1 MIFQNID
8 FHNVAEMTPVEDGW
22 RMWRVPAEVREK
34 LNENARLNT
43 AAYATGVELRFKL
56 KGESADIHLRTL
68 PSQEAPVAYLYYGSI
83 QGGWQNS
90 SRFIGTERTTLHFER
105 PANMDTLKAVS
116 QQCHLPFDPEV
127 IRIVLPYTSCIFMG
141 VDGEV
146 ETPAAEDLP
155 QKTCLCYGSSITHGS
170 LALAMP
176 YTYPFR
182 IAQKLSCDYI
192 NMGFAG
198 TAHLEKEMAEY
209 IVSRKDWDFATFEMG
224 INMLGEFT
232 EEQFDERVREFT
244 DVLEKDGR
252 PVFLTSVFGF
262 NGGGQEKA
270 QHFRESVRKYAQ
282 GRFPFMDGLDMVNNP
297 AMLAQDEVHPSLEG
311 IGQIAQRWVEL
322 IEKELK

>member
-8 FHNVAEMTPVEDGW
+8 FHNVAEMTPEDDGW
-22 RMWRVPAEVREK
+22 RMWRVPADVREK
-34 LNENARLNT
+34 LNENARLRT
-43 AAYATGVELRFKL
+43 AAYTTGVELRFKL

-68 PSQEAPVAYLYYGSI
+68 PAQEAPVAYLYYGSI
-83 QGGWQNS
+83 QGGWDHS
-90 SRFIGTERTTLHFER
+90 SRVIGTQRTTLHFER
-105 PANMDTLKAVS
+105 PANLERLKAIS

-146 ETPAAEDLP
+146 EPPCKEELP

-170 LALAMP
+170 LALAAP

-182 IAQKLSCDYI
+182 ISQKLGCDYI
-192 NMGFAG
+192 NLGFAG

-232 EEQFDERVREFT
+232 EEQFDQRVCDFLN
-244 DVLEKDGR
+244 VLEQDGR
-252 PVFLTSVFGF
+252 PVFLTSIFGF

-270 QHFRESVRKYAQ
+270 QHFRDSVRKHAE
-282 GRFPFMDGLDMVNNP
+282 GRFAFVDGLELLNNP
-297 AMLAQDEVHPSLEG
+297 AMLAQDEVHPTLEG
-311 IGQIAQRWVEL
+311 IEQIAQRWAEL
-322 IEKELK
+322 MKKEWQ